1 MLGGYV
7 SYGFRDRRFNY
18 NASVDYISSR
28 KPWTQFGISFT
39 HDLNQTGYQFENF
52 SKANNVFKAS
62 IRNGHILG
70 RGPFEQNEL
79 RTYLQTDLIPN
90 LRGTL
95 TADRRTFDPLYAFEY
110 VSPVNGQR
118 YQNYQVAE
126 VIGELQWQPGR
137 RLLQSAKINK
147 RIMLGNGTDKPV
159 VTLRYTHGFKVFG
172 GDFSYNKIAAN
183 IIQKIHMGIFG
194 KGEYSLTGG
203 YIPSSL
209 PFPLLENHR
218 YNFNTMRFL
227 EYTSDRYVALNYTQH
242 MEGLITNSIP
252 LLKELNIRTVADLNV
267 LDGSL
272 TAENRGRF
280 AAAHRPSRS
289 LEGIPYVEV
298 GYGVENILKFVRVD
312 FLHRVTHLDHYDVN
326 GEPPNRFAVRVMLQF
341 RL

>member
-1 MLGGYV
+1 
-7 SYGFRDRRFNY
+7 
-18 NASVDYISSR
+18 
-28 KPWTQFGISFT
+28 
-39 HDLNQTGYQFENF
+39 
-52 SKANNVFKAS
+52 
-62 IRNGHILG
+62 
-70 RGPFEQNEL
+70 
-79 RTYLQTDLIPN
+79 
-90 LRGTL
+90 
-95 TADRRTFDPLYAFEY
+95 
-110 VSPVNGQR
+110 
-118 YQNYQVAE
+118 
-126 VIGELQWQPGR
+126 
-137 RLLQSAKINK
+137 
-147 RIMLGNGTDKPV
+147 
-159 VTLRYTHGFKVFG
+159 
-172 GDFSYNKIAAN
+172 
-183 IIQKIHMGIFG
+183 
-194 KGEYSLTGG
+194 
-203 YIPSSL
+203 
-209 PFPLLENHR
+209 
-218 YNFNTMRFL
+218 MRFL